1 MRLSDLFTRTLRD
14 APSDADLPSHQL
26 AIRAGLV
33 RPVAAGSYA
42 VLPLGRRVMRRLE
55 AILREEMEWL
65 GAQEIVLPVVQ
76 PAEPWAASGRLDGFE
91 GVLQRFTTET
101 GRELV
106 LAPTGEELVAL
117 LAAREIESYK
127 HLPQLVYQIHTK
139 YRNEPRPR
147 GGLIRLRE
155 FSMKDAYSLDATV
168 EGLDRVYER
177 MLAVYDRIFAR
188 VGLDVVAVEADSG
201 AMGGRASHE
210 FMLAHPQGESAFVI
224 CDECDYAASDEA
236 AVFAHLPPEPVALD
250 PVRKVATPECKT
262 IQQLADFL
270 GIPAAQTLKAVF
282 FVNERPGGAPDELV
296 FVVIRGDLDVNE
308 ARLLNVLGGGSLR
321 PATDD
326 EIRAVGAEPGYASP
340 IGLTRDVTVIADRS
354 VRAGANFAAGA
365 NEAGY
370 HFTGIN
376 VPRDFDPA
384 RVEDIALVYEGA
396 ACPRCDGGTLRLE
409 RAIELGHCF
418 KIGTRYSDALNV
430 TYLDEHGATQ
440 PVIMGSYGIGLERLM
455 AAIIEAHHDEWGI
468 VWPTSVAP
476 FDAHV
481 VVLGK
486 EPEYADLAAQVV
498 RVLEAAGLAVLLD
511 DRADSPGVKFADADL
526 IGVPLR
532 VTVSKKAAEQGGVEV
547 KRRAEAERRV
557 IPLADVVAWAQDE
570 A

>member
-42 VLPLGRRVMRRLE
+42 VLPLGRRVMRRIE
-55 AILREEMEWL
+55 AIMREEMEAL

-76 PAEPWAASGRLDGFE
+76 PAEVWAASGRLYAFD
-91 GVLQRFTTET
+91 GVLQGFTSDA
-101 GRELV
+101 GRDFV

-117 LAAREIESYK
+117 LAAREVESYK

-177 MLAVYDRIFAR
+177 ILAAYDRIFAR
-188 VGLDVVAVEADSG
+188 VGLEVVPVEADSG
-201 AMGGRASHE
+201 AMGGRASTE
-210 FMLAHPQGESAFVI
+210 YMLAHTQGESALVR
-224 CDECDYAASDEA
+224 CDRCDYAASDEA
-236 AVFAHLPPEPVALD
+236 AAFALPQPEPVELD
-250 PVRKVATPECKT
+250 PVCKVATPECKT

-270 GIPAAQTLKAVF
+270 GIPASQTLKAVF
-282 FVNERPGGAPDELV
+282 FVDERPGDTEDEFV

-308 ARLLNVLGGGSLR
+308 AKLLRALGGGTLR
-321 PATDD
+321 AATDD

-340 IGLTRDVTVIADRS
+340 IGLTREATVIADLS

-384 RVEDIALVYEGA
+384 RVENIALVYEGA
-396 ACPRCDGGTLRLE
+396 LCPRCDGGSLHLD

-430 TYLDEHGATQ
+430 TYLDERGISQ

-455 AAIIEAHHDEWGI
+455 AAIIESHHDEHGI
-468 VWPTSVAP
+468 VWPASVAP
-476 FDAHV
+476 FDVHV

-486 EPEYADLAAQVV
+486 EPQYADLAAQVV
-498 RVLEAAGLAVLLD
+498 RDLEAAGLSVLLD

-547 KRRAEAERRV
+547 KRRAEADRRV
-557 IPLADVVAWAQDE
+557 IPLADVVAWAQSE
-570 A
+570 G